1 MNYRVID
8 NFAPEEY
15 FTELYDSV
23 MDNSFPWSF
32 QEKVATE
39 EDDPNGEQFYFIH
52 ETYHQLTEKS
62 LFHHRLIPMFENIE
76 MKALIRCRV
85 IMYMNQGKRIIH
97 APHVDT
103 GYSHKSGLL
112 YLNTCNG
119 YTRLANNDWKP
130 EDGQGEE
137 VFSEGNKVMS
147 VRNRLL
153 LHDGSIPHCSTTCTD
168 QRMRILIAFNYF

>member
-32 QEKVATE
+32 QQKVATK

-97 APHVDT
+97 APHVDM

-112 YLNTCNG
+112 Y
-119 YTRLANNDWKP
+119 
-130 EDGQGEE
+130 
-137 VFSEGNKVMS
+137 
-147 VRNRLL
+147 
-153 LHDGSIPHCSTTCTD
+153 
-168 QRMRILIAFNYF
+168 